1 MPYCSS
7 EVYKS
12 IGISPKFVNLC
23 YMEDGY
29 TVDDVRI
36 GLNNEI
42 MLNNVETFDQSG
54 ALNLGYSII

>member
-1 MPYCSS
+1 
-7 EVYKS
+7 
-12 IGISPKFVNLC
+12 
-23 YMEDGY
+23 MEDGY